1 MRPVTIATTAFL
13 VEDSPHTVEMN
24 IARAVGY
31 IESAKGSDIVCLP
44 EMVATAN
51 VPKDLEYYAEEFPGR
66 ITRTFQGAARRHR
79 VNLVAPYLVREGKKL
94 YNQATVIDRKGK
106 VAGFYR
112 KVQPTAEELRH
123 VVPGDGLPV
132 FDLDFGRIAVMI
144 CMDIY
149 FPEIP
154 RIYAFKGAEILFW
167 PTVSHGP
174 TQEALRT
181 QATARALDN
190 SLIVV
195 ESNLANHPPYAPY
208 IGRFRPATARIIDH
222 NGDII
227 AQTGRRHGVATA
239 SVDLDEKRLTSQC
252 VLIREPDEMREDLE
266 SIIRLDLYAREYAK
280 LSMAKK
286 RGGKVQSVKREVMQ

>member
-1 MRPVTIATTAFL
+1 MTMRNVTIGTTSFL
-13 VEDSPHTVEMN
+13 LEDSPHSVEMN
-24 IARAVGY
+24 LRRAVDYVTLARERG
-31 IESAKGSDIVCLP
+31 ADILCLP
-44 EMVATAN
+44 EMVSTAN
-51 VPKDLEYYAEEFPGR
+51 VPEDLEYHAELYPGE
-66 ITRTFQGAARRHR
+66 ITRTFQRAARTHR
-79 VNLVAPYLVREGKKL
+79 INLIAPYLVRSGNRR

-106 VAGFYR
+106 IVGFYR
-112 KVQPTAEELRH
+112 KVQPTAEESRH
-123 VVPGDGLPV
+123 VALGKELPV
-132 FDLDFGRIAVMI
+132 FDLDIGRIAVMI

-181 QATARALDN
+181 QLTARALDN

-195 ESNLANHPPYAPY
+195 ESNLANRPPYAAY

-222 NGDII
+222 NGDVL

-239 SVDLDEKRLTSQC
+239 TVDLDEVRLTSQC
-252 VLIREPDEMREDLE
+252 VLVREPDHMREDLE
-266 SIIRLDLYAREYAK
+266 SITRLDLYAKEYAR
-280 LSMAKK
+280 LSRLQK
-286 RGGKVQSVKREVMQ
+286 RFY